1 MGSPR
6 LLVDSPEMS
15 DPLSDVVT
23 LLQPRMAYSK
33 VASGAGRWRI
43 RRTDYGEPMYLV
55 MLMGQAT
62 LEVDGL
68 ESVGLEEG
76 DFVLIP
82 STLPFTLSSLN
93 PPPASEALRDP
104 VQLPDG
110 EWRGGCLDGE
120 PNARMLVGHCQLG
133 SPDTALLVSLL
144 PKLIHI
150 RGEPRLGA
158 LVGLVIDEFQNM
170 RPARDMALERLLE
183 LLLIEALRSG
193 RDTITT
199 PGLLRGLMDE
209 RLALALRG
217 FHAAPGRAWTVP
229 LLASLSSMSR
239 STFFERFS
247 QAVGVPPMEYVLAWR
262 MALAKKLLGREAVQI
277 VDVAERVGYSSASTF
292 TVAFTRHVGVTPGRF
307 ARASGA

>member
-1 MGSPR
+1 MT
-6 LLVDSPEMS
+6 
-15 DPLSDVVT
+15 DPLADVVT

-43 RRTDYGEPMYLV
+43 RRTEYGDPMYAV
-55 MLMGQAT
+55 MMMGGAV
-62 LEVDGL
+62 LAVDG
-68 ESVGLEEG
+68 VAPVVLEEG

-82 STLPFTLSSLN
+82 STLPFTMTSLE
-93 PPPASEALRDP
+93 PPPEDDPLQDP
-104 VQLPDG
+104 VQLPNG
-110 EWRGGCLDGE
+110 EWRGGSLDGE

-144 PKLIHI
+144 PKLIHV

-158 LVGLVIDEFQNM
+158 LVHLVIDEFRNP
-170 RPARDMALERLLE
+170 RPARDMVLERLLE
-183 LLLIEALRSG
+183 LLLIEALRSA
-193 RDTITT
+193 RDAVSS

-217 FHAAPGRAWTVP
+217 FHAAPGRSWTVP

-247 QAVGVPPMEYVLAWR
+247 EAVGVPPMAYVLAWR
-262 MALAKKLLGREAVQI
+262 MALAKRLLGREAVPI
-277 VDVAERVGYSSASTF
+277 AEVAERVGYSSPSTF
-292 TVAFTRHVGVTPGRF
+292 AVAFTRYVGLTPGKF
-307 ARASGA
+307 ARANGV